1 MYVHPN
7 CEFKTGDLVE
17 LLWDSSIPHSYG
29 LHVFLDNE
37 RPPHLKDDV
46 PIEYENGPRFYKLYA
61 LTTKEDMGMEEIE
74 VYDRPYWVFRK
85 A

>member
-17 LLWDSSIPHSYG
+17 LFWDGLTPRSYG

-61 LTTKEDMGMEEIE
+61 LIPNEDMEEIE
-74 VYDRPYWVFRK
+74 TYDRPYWLFKK

>member
-17 LLWDSSIPHSYG
+17 LFWDSATPRSYG
-29 LHVFLDNE
+29 LHIFLDNE
-37 RPPHLKDDV
+37 RPSHLKDNV
-46 PIEYENGPRFYKLYA
+46 PVEYENGPRFYKLYA
-61 LTTKEDMGMEEIE
+61 LVPKEDMGEIE
-74 VYDRPYWVFRK
+74 TYDRPYWLFRK

>member
-17 LLWDSSIPHSYG
+17 LLWDSATPRSYG
-29 LHVFLDNE
+29 LHIFLDNE
-37 RPPHLKDDV
+37 RPPHLKENV
-46 PIEYENGPRFYKLYA
+46 PIEFDDGPRFYKLYS
-61 LTTKEDMGMEEIE
+61 LKKNEDMDNIEI
-74 VYDRPYWVFRK
+74 YDRPYWVFRK